1 MLRILFLSFFLGFF
15 CLVCSAQQT
24 EDAVRRTSQ
33 SLSQDQAHLEQISKD
48 HLRFTLRLKQLKEAY
63 NAGETQRVI
72 AYHQQLLDA
81 MRHQIDLAMQAG
93 ETRKDALTQM
103 NAILASLEGHSFDPG
118 KTQAASV
125 DFAQLDK
132 FSTLMETHLL
142 QESAK
147 ASANK
152 TGKQ

>member
-1 MLRILFLSFFLGFF
+1 MLRILSISFFLGFF

-24 EDAVRRTSQ
+24 EDAVRHTSQ
-33 SLSQDQAHLEQISKD
+33 SLSPEQAQLEQMFKD
-48 HLRFTLRLKQLKEAY
+48 HLRFTMRLQQLKEAY
-63 NAGETQRVI
+63 AAGETQRVV

-81 MRHQIDLAMQAG
+81 MRDQIALAMAAG
-93 ETRKDALTQM
+93 ESRKDASTQM

-118 KTQAASV
+118 KTQSAAA

-132 FSTLMETHLL
+132 FSGLMETHLM
-142 QESAK
+142 QERARTTVNS
-147 ASANK
+147 